1 MSLHPRDAYRVPEA
15 TRRVAHA
22 AFPHSNGYMKIADLF
37 GTIYRDEQFAALF
50 PTHGQPAA
58 APARLALV
66 TVLQFAEGLS
76 DRQAA
81 DAVRSRIDWK
91 YCLALDLTDPGFDH
105 TVLSEFRARLVA
117 GGAEQL
123 LLETLLGWAR
133 QYGWLKARGRQRTD
147 STHVV
152 AAVRALNRLERVGET
167 LRAALNSLAVVAPD
181 WLRDL
186 APPAWYERYGPRV
199 DNYRLPKSDAARE
212 ALAATIGADGVR
224 LLQAVEAA
232 PEAPWLREVPAVRT
246 LRQVWAQQ
254 YEPAAPADPDAHPPD
269 PVPPVRWRPVATL
282 APAAT
287 LIASPYDVEARWS
300 TKLSVEWVGYKV
312 QVTETCDPSRPRL
325 ITNVETTPATTPD
338 DNMVTTVHA
347 SLARRALLPG
357 EHLVDKGYTDSHVLV
372 ESARRYGVTLVGP
385 LADEPSWQ
393 ARAGKGFAKSQFVV
407 DWERRVV
414 TCPTGQ
420 QSLSW
425 LPSTYPQKG
434 TVWEV
439 RFPRRACTPCPVRV
453 HCTRAKREPRILGLR
468 TREQE
473 EALRRARQDQT
484 TAAFRARYAARAGVE
499 ATHAQGIRRCGL
511 RRARYIGLARTHL
524 QHVATAAALNVVRL
538 GEWWLGT
545 PVAKTRRS
553 PFARLQPAA

>member
-1 MSLHPRDAYRVPEA
+1 
-15 TRRVAHA
+15 VAHA
-22 AFPHSNGYMKIADLF
+22 AFPRGNPYLQIADCF
-37 GTIYRDEQFAALF
+37 GTIYRDAQFAALF

-91 YCLALDLTDPGFDH
+91 YGLALDLTDPGFDH
-105 TVLSEFRARLVA
+105 TVLSEFRTRLVA
-117 GGAEQL
+117 GGAEQQL
-123 LLETLLGWAR
+123 LDTLLNWAR
-133 QYGWLKARGRQRTD
+133 LFGVLKARGRQRTD

-167 LRAALNSLAVVAPD
+167 LRAALNSLAVVAPE

-186 APPAWYERYGPRV
+186 APSAWYERYGPRV

-212 ALAATIGADGVR
+212 ALAATIGGDGVR
-224 LLQAVEAA
+224 LLRAVDAA
-232 PEAPWLREVPAVRT
+232 QGAPWLREVPAVKT
-246 LRQVWAQQ
+246 LRRVWAQQ
-254 YEPAAPADPDAHPPD
+254 DEPAAPADPDAHPPEM
-269 PVPPVRWRPVATL
+269 VPALRWRPVRTL
-282 APAAT
+282 AAAAT

-338 DNMVTTVHA
+338 DNMVTPVHA

-372 ESARRYGVTLVGP
+372 ESERQYGVTLVGP
-385 LADEPSWQ
+385 LAAEPSWQ
-393 ARAGKGFAKSQFVV
+393 AREGKGFTKSRFVV

-439 RFPRRACTPCPVRV
+439 RFPRRACTPCPVRAL
-453 HCTRAKREPRILGLR
+453 CTRVKREPRILGLR
-468 TREQE
+468 AREQE
-473 EALRRARQDQT
+473 EALLRARQHQT
-484 TAAFRARYAARAGVE
+484 TAAFRERYAARAGVE

-511 RRARYIGLARTHL
+511 RQARYIGLARTHL
-524 QHVATAAALNVVRL
+524 QHVATAAALNLVRL

-545 PVAKTRRS
+545 PVAKTRRG